1 MAGLNKDKDKN
12 KNQGGTPF
20 RFTKGVSISELQG
33 RADFSDLMVYGLNPL
48 LLEGANEEPSAF
60 EQIYQTFTL
69 TRNNI
74 PFPTYKGLV
83 VGKIVEGQDIPFVS
97 LGTGTQTISA
107 EDYGVRCGFTHQM
120 IRDDQVDVM
129 RFTTIEL
136 GKAHTRTK
144 NMVAFAALEAGA
156 GHSMASTTPGKLNIK
171 DIRSA
176 KREAALFR
184 ETGTGIPRPT
194 YFTHLIINPDQ
205 QDDLLPD
212 TIEQTPPGIVFD
224 QSTGDI
230 KGVCGLSVIQTAW
243 VTPGVALL
251 VKAKDK
257 LLYCV
262 REALQLDRTENF
274 SNAAEEVRTLEAYTF
289 AILYGDNVYK
299 ITGCGEDEGTEGTEP

>member
-1 MAGLNKDKDKN
+1 MPEFK
-12 KNQGGTPF
+12 F
-20 RFTKGVSISELQG
+20 SKGIRISELQG
-33 RADFSDLMVYGLNPL
+33 RADFADLMVYGLNPL
-48 LLEGANEEPSAF
+48 LLDGANEEPSQYEEIF
-60 EQIYQTFTL
+60 QTFNL

-83 VGKIVEGQDIPFVS
+83 VGKIEEGQDIPFVS

-144 NMVAFAALEAGA
+144 NKVAFGALEAGA
-156 GHSMASTTPGKLNIK
+156 GHSKAANTSGKLTLQ
-171 DIRSA
+171 DIRDA
-176 KREAALFR
+176 KREAAQFK
-184 ETGTGIPRPT
+184 ESGTNIPRPT

-205 QDDLLPD
+205 QDDLIPS
-212 TIEQTPPGIVFD
+212 TMETVPPGVVLD
-224 QSTGDI
+224 PNTGDV
-230 KGVCGLSVIQTAW
+230 KGVCGLSVINTAW

-251 VKAKDK
+251 VRAKDK

-262 REALQLDRTENF
+262 REELQLDRTENF
-274 SNAAEEVRTLEAYTF
+274 ANAAEEVRTLEAYTF

-299 ITGCGEDEGTEGTEP
+299 ITNC

>member
-1 MAGLNKDKDKN
+1 M
-12 KNQGGTPF
+12 
-20 RFTKGVSISELQG
+20 QG
-33 RADFSDLMVYGLNPL
+33 RADFADLMVYGLNPL
-48 LLEGANEEPSAF
+48 LLDGANEEPSQYEEIF
-60 EQIYQTFTL
+60 QTFNL

-83 VGKIVEGQDIPFVS
+83 VGKIEEGQDIPFVS

-144 NMVAFAALEAGA
+144 NKVAFGALEAGA
-156 GHSMASTTPGKLNIK
+156 GHSKAANTSGKLTLQ
-171 DIRSA
+171 DIRDA
-176 KREAALFR
+176 KREAAQFK
-184 ETGTGIPRPT
+184 ESGTNIPRPT

-205 QDDLLPD
+205 QDDLIPS
-212 TIEQTPPGIVFD
+212 TMETVPPGVVLD
-224 QSTGDI
+224 PNTGDV
-230 KGVCGLSVIQTAW
+230 KGVCGLSVINTAW

-251 VKAKDK
+251 VRAKDK

-262 REALQLDRTENF
+262 REELQLDRTENF
-274 SNAAEEVRTLEAYTF
+274 ANAAEEVRTLEAYTF

-299 ITGCGEDEGTEGTEP
+299 ITNC